1 MLEKDTSFSFSESSK
16 RRKRSTQTIM
26 KRITIWLSFEKAT
39 NLFMCK
45 TVQNTAD
52 SEDLSLLLT
61 SFLTTE
67 SCHNLEYS
75 TISKKRKCM
84 VQIFETYCTYLP
96 TCCLNGE
103 RSPSVG
109 LTRVQPRKW
118 SVDSEDRSRTH
129 AKLVERAKM
138 PAFHKP
144 YSMSKQK
151 LLGVSIKIWLL
162 GWTIILFNLHKRTHA
177 SHRQNSFPC
186 REIASSKMGNQM
198 QSNLFHFSL

>member
-26 KRITIWLSFEKAT
+26 KRIRIWLSFKKAT

-45 TVQNTAD
+45 TVHNTAD

-75 TISKKRKCM
+75 IISTKRKCM

-151 LLGVSIKIWLL
+151 LLGVSINIWLL
-162 GWTIILFNLHKRTHA
+162 GWTIILFNLHIRTHA
-177 SHRQNSFPC
+177 SHR
-186 REIASSKMGNQM
+186 
-198 QSNLFHFSL
+198 